1 MVDFPEALHT
11 HCTFKCTVKIDSQYF
26 EDQFDQNC
34 REDDDGGDL
43 DDDDGGDLDEGDGG
57 DLDDDTQAQIVEM
70 VSHIIVFKDKML

>member
-34 REDDDGGDL
+34 REDNDGGDL
-43 DDDDGGDLDEGDGG
+43 DDDDGG